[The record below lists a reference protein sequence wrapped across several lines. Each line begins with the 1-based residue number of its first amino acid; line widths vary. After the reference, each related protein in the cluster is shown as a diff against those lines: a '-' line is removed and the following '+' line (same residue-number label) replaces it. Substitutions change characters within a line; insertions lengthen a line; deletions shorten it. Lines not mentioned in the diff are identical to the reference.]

1 MLTCSITRGERKR
14 RAISVGVGRREGS
27 LAQSS
32 AHTGVQGGFGDSQKA
47 QDRHLK
53 TVWGENDEEIC

>member
-1 MLTCSITRGERKR
+1 M
-14 RAISVGVGRREGS
+14 GVGRKEGS

-53 TVWGENDEEIC
+53 AVWGENNEGTC